1 VEDQWHL
8 LREVKAVEPNKIKA
22 LAHVP
27 EDSPWF
33 LGHFPDEPILPGVA
47 IVHIAEQAIIKDAE
61 GRGEKIHLDALK
73 RVRFTQPVRPGEVL
87 SINISR
93 DEAGE
98 KTLYAFKVSSKE
110 NIVCSGLIV
119 AGMKKRLRSKE
130 GGIDA

>member
-8 LREVKAVEPNKIKA
+8 LGEVKTIDHNNIEV

-33 LGHFPDEPILPGVA
+33 SGHFPGEPILPGVA

-61 GRGEKIHLDALK
+61 GRGKEIHLDALK
-73 RVRFTQPVRPGEVL
+73 RVRFTQPVRPGEGL
-87 SINISR
+87 SININR

-98 KTLYAFKVSSKE
+98 KALYAFKVSSKE

-119 AGMKKRLRSKE
+119 AGIKK
-130 GGIDA
+130 D